1 LTRRFVAV
9 ALLSAAVIGLF
20 TGMGL
25 GVLDSQ
31 APSGLT
37 ASGLG
42 LQVETE
48 RPTASPTPTPAPTPA
63 EGPPRDR
70 TYVVTNNLTKLAA
83 DVEGASDDE
92 GAAVILFQVNGG
104 GNQQWR
110 LRDAGSGAVA
120 LVGVDSGN
128 CLQVANGSG
137 DDGAPMEMA
146 DCTGDADQAWRF
158 DFLENVQGWRLTS
171 ARSGLVLDAE
181 DRQGTRLVQRAADAT
196 QRSQVWF
203 FTPLG

>member
-1 LTRRFVAV
+1 
-9 ALLSAAVIGLF
+9 
-20 TGMGL
+20 
-25 GVLDSQ
+25 
-31 APSGLT
+31 
-37 ASGLG
+37 
-42 LQVETE
+42 
-48 RPTASPTPTPAPTPA
+48 
-63 EGPPRDR
+63 
-70 TYVVTNNLTKLAA
+70 LAA

-158 DFLENVQGWRLTS
+158 DAAGRRRHPEVP
-171 ARSGLVLDAE
+171 GLVLHAA
-181 DRQGTRLVQRAADAT
+181 GLTRRPG
-196 QRSQVWF
+196 RSAGRSRV
-203 FTPLG
+203 TG